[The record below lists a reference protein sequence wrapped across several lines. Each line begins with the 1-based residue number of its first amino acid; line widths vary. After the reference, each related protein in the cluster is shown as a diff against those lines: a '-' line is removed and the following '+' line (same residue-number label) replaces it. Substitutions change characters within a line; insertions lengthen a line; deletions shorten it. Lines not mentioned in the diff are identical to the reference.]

1 MYPVLRRA
9 AAATQELLQRR
20 PSRGRLCA
28 SSVPVRE
35 TVAPMR
41 RRRRE
46 GGSAQTTARR
56 ATVSALAS
64 TATRA
69 HGRGSAA
76 TAARGTGE
84 TGRARSHG
92 GFVDSRAVRRRK
104 RVLWRPRKARGSRG
118 WGRRARNVS
127 KADLLSPA
135 ALARATSSRLA
146 LSNVRMRVLRFV
158 QSLNLRTP
166 VLTASHKRCPCPLG
180 AYLGFTTV
188 PYPKSAQMSSGAP
201 DR

>member
-1 MYPVLRRA
+1 MLRRA

-28 SSVPVRE
+28 RVPARE
-35 TVAPMR
+35 PVAPMR

-69 HGRGSAA
+69 HGRGRPLQRRAA
-76 TAARGTGE
+76 PAR

-104 RVLWRPRKARGSRG
+104 RVLWGPSKARASRGSRG
-118 WGRRARNVS
+118 GKTTRVRAGNLVFPPAPRSRGRR
-127 KADLLSPA
+127 LQGELS
-135 ALARATSSRLA
+135 RTF
-146 LSNVRMRVLRFV
+146 RMRVLRFV

-166 VLTASHKRCPCPLG
+166 VPTAS
-180 AYLGFTTV
+180 
-188 PYPKSAQMSSGAP
+188 SQMLSLPSVLNFGSRLCRTRNWRKCLPAP
-201 DR
+201 RTGR